1 MSISNTCKRN
11 LKSYFTIYSVYLYC
25 NCKILCYNINITGK
39 IVFYSKGGCEM
50 ILYDISTDLLSAKV
64 YPGDPEPKSEQIFSM
79 ENDDMYNLSKIDIC
93 THIGTHIDAPLH
105 FCQYGNSIDK
115 MRLSTF
121 YGKCTV
127 ISFNGIITGEDME
140 RLLPY
145 CRKRIIFH
153 GKSKAFLSSSAAFVL
168 AQSDVMLVGTDALSI
183 APDFEEAK
191 THSELAKANIAVL
204 EGLDL
209 SGIKDGDYTLCA
221 FPIKLAGLEAAPC
234 RAILMEQE
242 KGF

>member
-1 MSISNTCKRN
+1 
-11 LKSYFTIYSVYLYC
+11 
-25 NCKILCYNINITGK
+25 
-39 IVFYSKGGCEM
+39 M

-64 YPGDPEPKSEQIFSM
+64 YPGDPEPKAERLFSM
-79 ENDDMYNLSKIDIC
+79 ENGDIYNLSKIDIC
-93 THIGTHIDAPLH
+93 THTGTHIDAPLH
-105 FCQYGNSIDK
+105 FNEYGNSIDK

-127 ISFNGIITGEDME
+127 ISFNDIITGEDME

-145 CRKRIIFH
+145 CRKRIIIH
-153 GKSKAFLSSSAAFVL
+153 GNGKAYISSSAAFVL

-183 APDFEEAK
+183 APEFEEAK
-191 THSELAKANIAVL
+191 THLELAKANIAVL

>member
-1 MSISNTCKRN
+1 
-11 LKSYFTIYSVYLYC
+11 
-25 NCKILCYNINITGK
+25 
-39 IVFYSKGGCEM
+39 M
-50 ILYDISTDLLSAKV
+50 ILYDISTDILSAKV
-64 YPGDPEPKSEQIFSM
+64 YPGDPEPTVELLNSI
-79 ENDDMYNLSKIDIC
+79 ENGDEYNLSKIELC
-93 THIGTHIDAPLH
+93 THTGTHIDAPLH
-105 FCQYGNSIDK
+105 FEENGNSIDK
-115 MRLSTF
+115 LRLSTF

-127 ISFNGIITGEDME
+127 ITFDGIITGEDMD

-145 CRKRIIFH
+145 CRKRIILH
-153 GKSKAFLSSSAAFVL
+153 GKSKAFFSSSAAHVL
-168 AQSDVMLVGTDALSI
+168 ADSNILLVGTDALSI
-183 APDFEEAK
+183 APDFEEEK
-191 THSELAKANIAVL
+191 THQIFAKANIAVL